1 MLFKLA
7 WKNIWRNKRRSLII
21 ILSAIFG
28 IWGGLITSG
37 IFAGMWETT
46 VEAAINREYSHIQI
60 HDPKFKEEKL
70 IQNFIDDIETVEKII
85 SITQNV
91 LSYSKRTI
99 IEGMASS
106 PTSVN
111 GVKIVGIEPEKE
123 KLITSIHQKLINGTY
138 FNKNDNEILIGKKLA
153 EKLKLK
159 LNSKMVL
166 SFQGM
171 DNNLVSSAF
180 RVVGIFKT
188 ESTIFDETTVFI
200 RSNDLRLILGTS
212 IPIHEIALRINTI
225 DLIDSTAK
233 ELQSQLKSLKVETWK
248 ELAPELSLTSG
259 FLYLE
264 LKIFMGIIL
273 LALLFGVSN
282 TMMMSVFER
291 IREFGVLMAI
301 GMKKIKLFLLI
312 LFESIIILFFG
323 GLIGVLFAFATIE
336 FLSNKGIDLSIFE
349 EGMAEYGMSSI
360 LYPVLPL
367 DMYLTLFAMMFFTAI
382 IASISPAIKA
392 IKLNP
397 AEAIRTFM

>member
-360 LYPVLPL
+360 LYPILPL